1 MLLQH
6 GWTVEEGYSG
16 AERRQVDRPGRR
28 ITDLRHEQES
38 LEMRQEI
45 VRLKA
50 VVEILADAVQALT
63 AAQQKPTIPGNSSS
77 VAECPSLLLR
87 TTTQVDFVKT
97 LDES

>member
-6 GWTVEEGYSG
+6 GWAMEEGYLG
-16 AERRQVDRPGRR
+16 TERRQVDRPGRR
-28 ITDLRHEQES
+28 ITDLRHEQET

-63 AAQQKPTIPGNSSS
+63 AAQQKPTIRGN
-77 VAECPSLLLR
+77 
-87 TTTQVDFVKT
+87 
-97 LDES
+97 